1 MSNGPERIFRAS
13 ALQRATSPEEL
24 DHLVAITKPSDWIL
38 AAVLT
43 VTLVGAIAWGIYGR
57 IPSRVSGQGIL
68 VGNGRVVDAVSAAEG
83 RLASLGVAVGDH
95 VERGQVIAQISQ
107 TDTEQRHRNAVET
120 YNERQRE
127 HDDMTTRVAAELAA
141 KASNFDKLEAA
152 FNRVIEATDRRVRF
166 LAVDVQNLEQL
177 MTKGLTT
184 RKILEDRRLELTEA
198 QQRWTDSQNEILK
211 LHAQKTDLETQ
222 RQRELQQAE
231 FAANNARRDMQALAG
246 TLGRNSEILS
256 PIAGR
261 VLEIKTSA
269 GSVLAVG
276 TPVVL
281 IEDEGAKLEAVVYI
295 PADQGKSVKAGF
307 QVRVAPS
314 TVKRE
319 EFGTMIGV
327 VSSVSAF
334 PVTPQG
340 MTAVLHND
348 QLVKVFSHDG
358 APYAVAVSLEQD
370 PSSPSGYRWAVGNG
384 PQVHL
389 SSGTLAQAEITTR
402 NRRPLDLVVPLL
414 RKLTGID
421 G

>member
-1 MSNGPERIFRAS
+1 VTNGSESIFRAS
-13 ALQRATSPEEL
+13 ALQRAASPEEL

-38 AAVLT
+38 VVVLT
-43 VTLVGAIAWGIYGR
+43 VALAGAIGWGIYGR

-68 VGNGRVVDAVSAAEG
+68 VGSGRVVDAVSAAEG

-95 VERGQVIAQISQ
+95 VERGQVIARISQ
-107 TDTEQRHRNAVET
+107 IETEQKYRNAVET
-120 YNERQRE
+120 YRERERE
-127 HDDMTTRVAAELAA
+127 HDNMAVRVAAELAA
-141 KASNFDKLEAA
+141 KASNFEKLEAA
-152 FNRVIEATDRRVRF
+152 FRKVIEATDQRVRF
-166 LAVDVQNLEQL
+166 LTVDVQNLEQL

-184 RKILEDRRLELTEA
+184 RKTLEDRRLELTEA
-198 QQRWTDSQNEILK
+198 HQRRTDSQNEILK

-222 RQRELQQAE
+222 RERELQQAE
-231 FAANNARRDMQALAG
+231 FATNNARREMQALAG
-246 TLGRNSEILS
+246 TLGRNSEVQS

-261 VLEIKTSA
+261 VLEIKTST

-281 IEDEGAKLEAVVYI
+281 IEDEGTKLEAVVYI
-295 PADQGKSVKAGF
+295 PADQGKSVKPGF
-307 QVRVAPS
+307 QVRLAPS

-319 EFGTMIGV
+319 EFGTMIGT
-327 VSSVSAF
+327 VSNVSEF

-348 QLVKVFSHDG
+348 QLVKLFSKDG
-358 APYAVAVSLEQD
+358 APYAVSVLLDQD
-370 PSSPSGYRWAVGNG
+370 ASTPSGYRWAVGKG

-389 SSGTLAQAEITTR
+389 TSGTLAQAEITTR

>member
-1 MSNGPERIFRAS
+1 VTNGSESIFRAS
-13 ALQRATSPEEL
+13 ALQRAASPEEL

-38 AAVLT
+38 AVVLT
-43 VTLVGAIAWGIYGR
+43 VALAGAIGWGIYGR

-68 VGNGRVVDAVSAAEG
+68 VGSGRVVDAVSAAEG

-95 VERGQVIAQISQ
+95 VARGQVIARISQ
-107 TDTEQRHRNAVET
+107 IETEQKYRNAVET
-120 YNERQRE
+120 YRERERE
-127 HDDMTTRVAAELAA
+127 HDNMVVRVAAELAA
-141 KASNFDKLEAA
+141 KASNFEKLEAA
-152 FNRVIEATDRRVRF
+152 FRKVIEATDQRVRF
-166 LAVDVQNLEQL
+166 LTVDVQNLEQL

-184 RKILEDRRLELTEA
+184 RKTLEDRRLELTEA
-198 QQRWTDSQNEILK
+198 HQRRTDSQNEILK

-222 RQRELQQAE
+222 RERELQQAE
-231 FAANNARRDMQALAG
+231 FATNNARREMQALAG
-246 TLGRNSEILS
+246 TLGRNSEVLS

-261 VLEIKTSA
+261 VLEIKTST

-281 IEDEGAKLEAVVYI
+281 IEDEGTKLEAVVYI
-295 PADQGKSVKAGF
+295 PADQGKSVKPGF
-307 QVRVAPS
+307 QVRLAPS

-319 EFGTMIGV
+319 EFGTMIGT
-327 VSSVSAF
+327 VSNVSEF

-348 QLVKVFSHDG
+348 QLVKLFSKDG
-358 APYAVAVSLEQD
+358 APYAVSVSLDQD
-370 PSSPSGYRWAVGNG
+370 ASTPSGYRWAVGKG

-389 SSGTLAQAEITTR
+389 TSGTLAQADITTR
-402 NRRPLDLVVPLL
+402 SRRPLDLVVPLL

>member
-1 MSNGPERIFRAS
+1 MTNGSESIFRAS
-13 ALQRATSPEEL
+13 ALQRAASPEEL

-38 AAVLT
+38 AVVLT
-43 VTLVGAIAWGIYGR
+43 AALAGAIGWGIYGR

-68 VGNGRVVDAVSAAEG
+68 VGSGRVVDAVSAAEG

-95 VERGQVIAQISQ
+95 VERGQVIARISQ
-107 TDTEQRHRNAVET
+107 IETEQKYRNAVEA
-120 YNERQRE
+120 YRERERE
-127 HDDMTTRVAAELAA
+127 HDKMSVRVAAELAA
-141 KASNFDKLEAA
+141 KASNFEKLEAA
-152 FNRVIEATDRRVRF
+152 FRKVIEATDQRVRF
-166 LAVDVQNLEQL
+166 LTVDVQNLEQL

-184 RKILEDRRLELTEA
+184 RKTLEDRRLELTEA
-198 QQRWTDSQNEILK
+198 HQRRTDSQNEILK

-222 RQRELQQAE
+222 RERELQQAE
-231 FAANNARRDMQALAG
+231 FATNNARREMEALAG
-246 TLGRNSEILS
+246 TLGRNSEVLS

-261 VLEIKTSA
+261 VLEIKIST

-276 TPVVL
+276 TPLVL
-281 IEDEGAKLEAVVYI
+281 IEDEGTKLEAVVYI
-295 PADQGKSVKAGF
+295 PADQGKSVKPGF
-307 QVRVAPS
+307 QVRLAPS

-319 EFGTMIGV
+319 EFGTMIGT
-327 VSSVSAF
+327 VSNVSEF

-348 QLVKVFSHDG
+348 QLVKLFSKDG
-358 APYAVAVSLEQD
+358 APYAVSVSLDQD
-370 PSSPSGYRWAVGNG
+370 ASAPSGYRWAVGKG

-389 SSGTLAQAEITTR
+389 TSGTLAQADITTR

>member
-1 MSNGPERIFRAS
+1 MTNGSESIFRAS
-13 ALQRATSPEEL
+13 ALQRAASPEEL

-43 VTLVGAIAWGIYGR
+43 VALAAAIGWGIYGR

-68 VGNGRVVDAVSAAEG
+68 VGSGRVVDAVSAAEG

-95 VERGQVIAQISQ
+95 VERGQVVARISQ
-107 TDTEQRHRNAVET
+107 IETEQKYRNAVET
-120 YNERQRE
+120 YKERRRE
-127 HDDMTTRVAAELAA
+127 HDNMAVRVAAELAA
-141 KASNFDKLEAA
+141 KASNFEKLEAA
-152 FNRVIEATDRRVRF
+152 FRKVIEATDQRVRF
-166 LAVDVQNLEQL
+166 LSVDVQNLEQL

-184 RKILEDRRLELTEA
+184 RKTLEDRRLELTEA
-198 QQRWTDSQNEILK
+198 HQRRTDSQNEILK

-222 RQRELQQAE
+222 RERELQQAE
-231 FAANNARRDMQALAG
+231 FAANNAHREMQALAG
-246 TLGRNSEILS
+246 TLGRNSEVLS

-261 VLEIKTSA
+261 VLEIKTST

-281 IEDEGAKLEAVVYI
+281 IEDEGTKLEAVVYI
-295 PADQGKSVKAGF
+295 PADQGKSVKPGF

-319 EFGTMIGV
+319 EFGTMIGI
-327 VSSVSAF
+327 VSNVSEF

-348 QLVKVFSHDG
+348 QLVKLFSKDG
-358 APYAVAVSLEQD
+358 APYAVSVLLEQD
-370 PSSPSGYRWAVGNG
+370 ASTPSGYRWAVGKG

-389 SSGTLAQAEITTR
+389 TSGTLAQAEITTR

>member
-1 MSNGPERIFRAS
+1 VTNGSESIFRAS
-13 ALQRATSPEEL
+13 ALQRAASPEEL

-43 VTLVGAIAWGIYGR
+43 VVLAAALGWGIYGR

-68 VGNGRVVDAVSAAEG
+68 VGSGRVVDAVSAAEG

-95 VERGQVIAQISQ
+95 VESGQVIARISQ
-107 TDTEQRHRNAVET
+107 IETEQKYRNAVET
-120 YNERQRE
+120 YKERQRE
-127 HDDMTTRVAAELAA
+127 HDNMAVRVASELAA
-141 KASNFDKLEAA
+141 KASNFEKLEAA
-152 FNRVIEATDRRVRF
+152 FRKVIEATDQRVRF
-166 LAVDVQNLEQL
+166 LTVDVQNLEQL

-184 RKILEDRRLELTEA
+184 RKTLEDRRLELTEA
-198 QQRWTDSQNEILK
+198 HQRRTDSQNEILK

-222 RQRELQQAE
+222 RERELQQAE
-231 FAANNARRDMQALAG
+231 FATNNARREMQALAG
-246 TLGRNSEILS
+246 TLGRNSEVLS

-261 VLEIKTSA
+261 VLEIKTST

-281 IEDEGAKLEAVVYI
+281 IEDEGTKLEAVVYI
-295 PADQGKSVKAGF
+295 PADQGKSVKPGF

-327 VSSVSAF
+327 VSNVSEF

-348 QLVKVFSHDG
+348 QLVKLFSKDG
-358 APYAVAVSLEQD
+358 APYAVSVVLDQD
-370 PSSPSGYRWAVGNG
+370 ASTPSGYRWAVGKG

-389 SSGTLAQAEITTR
+389 TSGTLAQAEITTR
-402 NRRPLDLVVPLL
+402 SRRPLDLVVPLL

>member
-1 MSNGPERIFRAS
+1 VSNGPERIFRAS

>member
-1 MSNGPERIFRAS
+1 MTNGSESIFRAS
-13 ALQRATSPEEL
+13 ALQRAASPEEL

-38 AAVLT
+38 AVVLT
-43 VTLVGAIAWGIYGR
+43 AALAGAIGWGIYGR

-68 VGNGRVVDAVSAAEG
+68 VGSGRVVDAVSAAEG

-95 VERGQVIAQISQ
+95 VERGQVIARISQ
-107 TDTEQRHRNAVET
+107 IETEQKYRNAVET
-120 YNERQRE
+120 YRERERE
-127 HDDMTTRVAAELAA
+127 HDNMATRVAAELAA
-141 KASNFDKLEAA
+141 KASNFEKLEAA
-152 FNRVIEATDRRVRF
+152 FRKVIEATDQRVRF
-166 LAVDVQNLEQL
+166 LTVDVQNLEQL

-184 RKILEDRRLELTEA
+184 RKTLEDRRLELTEA
-198 QQRWTDSQNEILK
+198 HQRRTDSQNEILK

-222 RQRELQQAE
+222 RERELQQAE
-231 FAANNARRDMQALAG
+231 FATNNARREMQALAG
-246 TLGRNSEILS
+246 TLGRNSEVLS

-261 VLEIKTSA
+261 VLEIKIST

-281 IEDEGAKLEAVVYI
+281 IEDEGTKLEAVVYI
-295 PADQGKSVKAGF
+295 PADQGKSVKPGF
-307 QVRVAPS
+307 QVRLAPS

-319 EFGTMIGV
+319 EFGTMIGT
-327 VSSVSAF
+327 VSNVSEF

-348 QLVKVFSHDG
+348 QLVKLFSKDG
-358 APYAVAVSLEQD
+358 APYAVSVSLDQD
-370 PSSPSGYRWAVGNG
+370 ASAPSGYRWAVGKG

-389 SSGTLAQAEITTR
+389 TSGTLAQADITTR